1 MESLIV
7 LASVTSAA
15 FMAGVLWIIQ
25 VVHYPLL
32 REVPVKSIVEIS
44 HRHQSLIIRVVGPV
58 MVIEAASSALAFLV
72 VPSDAL
78 PIAFIS
84 FCFLAVA
91 VSVTLFQAVPLHA
104 KIGRGES
111 ELIPKLIKVNWIR
124 TAAWSIRIPLG
135 ALLVNQTLG

>member
-1 MESLIV
+1 
-7 LASVTSAA
+7 
-15 FMAGVLWIIQ
+15 
-25 VVHYPLL
+25 
-32 REVPVKSIVEIS
+32 
-44 HRHQSLIIRVVGPV
+44 

-78 PIAFIS
+78 PIALIS
-84 FCFLAVA
+84 FCFLVVA

-135 ALLVNQTLG
+135 AVLVNQTLG